1 MMSVYILCLMI
12 RRPPRSTRT
21 DTLLP
26 YMALFRSGRCAFVRT
41 VSAGGGTGVDAA
53 AGRAGCGLP
62 TRPSRLEPRQESYG
76 NDRSAWHTD
85 GTWNG
90 GRRHPVHA
98 RPARRDDSARHIVH
112 ADVAGTHDEPGGAIV
127 RRRRFPLAAPG
138 PIGTAVWGE

>member
-62 TRPSRLEPRQESYG
+62 PRPPRLEPRQESYG

-85 GTWNG
+85 GTWTG

-98 RPARRDDSARHIVH
+98 RPGRRVDATRHLDRKSTRLNSSHSCASPLPSSACIK
-112 ADVAGTHDEPGGAIV
+112 TQQLSQYIIPYTI
-127 RRRRFPLAAPG
+127 
-138 PIGTAVWGE
+138 